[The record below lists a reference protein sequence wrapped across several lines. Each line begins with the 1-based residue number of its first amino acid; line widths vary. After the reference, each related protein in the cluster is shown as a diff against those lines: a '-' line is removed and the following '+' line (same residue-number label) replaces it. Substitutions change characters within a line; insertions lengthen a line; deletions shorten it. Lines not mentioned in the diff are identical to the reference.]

1 MSFAMRVHRP
11 GGPEVLSW
19 EQVEVG
25 RPGEGQVRLRHK
37 AVGLNFI
44 DVYHRTG
51 LYPAPTPFALGQEGA
66 GEVVEVGSG
75 VKELRVGDRVAY
87 AGLMGAYSEERLA
100 PADRLVKLPEGI
112 SFEQGAAMMLKGM
125 TVEYL
130 LRRTR
135 PLRAGETILF
145 HAAAGGVGLIACQW
159 ARALGA
165 TTIGTVSTR
174 QKAELARA
182 HGCHHVVI
190 TSEEDFVARVREITD
205 RKGVPVAYDSVG
217 EDIWQGTLECLQ
229 PRGLWVSFGNSS
241 GKVPPLDLVVLSQK
255 GSLFVTRPTLAS
267 YTGTRGDLLESA
279 NALFERVLKGDVKI
293 EINQRYPLAE
303 AAQAHRDLEA
313 RKTTGSTILT
323 A

>member
-182 HGCHHVVI
+182 HGCHHAIV

-217 EDIWQGTLECLQ
+217 KDTWQGTLECLQ
-229 PRGLWVSFGNSS
+229 PRGLWVAFGNAS

>member
-1 MSFAMRVHRP
+1 MPLAMRVHRC
-11 GGPEVLSW
+11 GGPEVLTW
-19 EQVEVG
+19 EKVEIG
-25 RPGEGQVRLRHK
+25 RPGEGQVRLRHR
-37 AVGLNFI
+37 AVGLNYI

-51 LYPAPTPFALGQEGA
+51 LYPQPTPFIVGQEGA
-66 GEVVEVGSG
+66 GEVLEVGTG
-75 VKELRVGDRVAY
+75 VTELRAGDRVAY
-87 AGLMGAYSEERLA
+87 AGLPGAYSEERLA

-112 SFEQGAAMMLKGM
+112 SFETGAAMMLKGM

-174 QKAELARA
+174 QKAELALA
-182 HGCHHVVI
+182 HGCHHVVV
-190 TSEEDFVARVREITD
+190 TPEEDFVARVREVTQ

-217 EDIWQGTLECLQ
+217 QATWQGTLECIQ
-229 PRGLWVSFGNSS
+229 TRGLWVSFGNAS

-255 GSLFVTRPTLAS
+255 GSLFVTRPTLAG
-267 YTGTRGDLLESA
+267 YIGTRADLLESA
-279 NALFERVLKGDVKI
+279 NALFERVLKGEVKI

-313 RKTTGSTILT
+313 RKTTGSTVLT
-323 A
+323 L

>member
-1 MSFAMRVHRP
+1 MPFAMRVQRH

-19 EQVEVG
+19 EQVDVG
-25 RPGEGQVRLRHK
+25 RPGEGQVRLRHR

-44 DVYHRTG
+44 DVYHRIG
-51 LYPAPTPFALGQEGA
+51 LYPQPTPFLLGQEAA
-66 GEVVEVGSG
+66 GEVVEVGPG
-75 VKELRVGDRVAY
+75 VTDLRPGDRVAY
-87 AGLMGAYSEERLA
+87 AGLLGAYSEERLA

-112 SFEQGAAMMLKGM
+112 SFETGAAMMLKGM

-174 QKAELARA
+174 DKAELARA
-182 HGCHHVVI
+182 HGCHHVIV
-190 TSEEDFVARVREITD
+190 TSEEDFVARVREITQ

-217 EDIWQGTLECLQ
+217 KDTWQGTIECLQ
-229 PRGLWVSFGNSS
+229 PRGLWVAFGNAS
-241 GKVPPLDLVVLSQK
+241 GKVPPLDLVLLSQK

-267 YTGTRGDLLESA
+267 YTATRADLLESA
-279 NALFERVLKGDVKI
+279 NALFERVLQGDVKI
-293 EINQRYPLAE
+293 EINQRYPLSE
-303 AAQAHRDLEA
+303 AAQAHRDLEG
-313 RKTTGSTILT
+313 RKTTGSTVFT
-323 A
+323 V

>member
-1 MSFAMRVHRP
+1 MPFAMRVHRF
-11 GGPEVLSW
+11 GGPEVLTW

-25 RPGEGQVRLRHK
+25 HPAQGQVRLRHR
-37 AVGLNFI
+37 AIGVNFV

-51 LYPAPTPFALGQEGA
+51 LYAQSTPFIDGQEGA
-66 GEVVEVGSG
+66 GEVIEVGPG
-75 VKELRVGDRVAY
+75 VTELKVGDRVAY
-87 AGLMGAYSEERLA
+87 PGLLGAYAEERLA

-112 SFEQGAAMMLKGM
+112 SFEMGAAMMLKGM

-165 TTIGTVSTR
+165 TLIGTVSTR
-174 QKAELARA
+174 EKALLARE
-182 HGCHHVVI
+182 HGCQHVVI
-190 TSEEDFVARVREITD
+190 TSEEDFVARVREITE
-205 RKGVPVAYDSVG
+205 RRGVPVAYDSVG
-217 EDIWQGTLECLQ
+217 LATWQGTVECLQ
-229 PRGLWVSFGNSS
+229 PRGLWVSFGNAS
-241 GKVPPLDLVVLSQK
+241 GKVPPLDLALLSQK

-267 YTGTRGDLLESA
+267 YISTRAELLESA
-279 NALFERVLKGDVKI
+279 NALFERVLQGEVKI
-293 EINQRYPLAE
+293 EIRQRYPLAD

-323 A
+323 V

>member
-1 MSFAMRVHRP
+1 MPYAIRVHRT

-19 EQVEVG
+19 EEIDLG
-25 RPGEGQVRLRHK
+25 RPGPGQVRLRQR

-44 DVYHRTG
+44 DVYHRTAV
-51 LYPAPTPFALGQEGA
+51 YPLPTPFVVGQEGA
-66 GEVVEVGSG
+66 GEVVEVGPG
-75 VKELRVGDRVAY
+75 VTELRSGDRVAY
-87 AGLMGAYSEERLA
+87 AGLMGAYAEERLA
-100 PADRLVKLPEGI
+100 TADRLVKLPNGI
-112 SFEQGAAMMLKGM
+112 SFEIAAAMMLKGM
-125 TVEYL
+125 TAEYL

-135 PLRAGETILF
+135 PLSAGETILF

-182 HGCHHVVI
+182 HGCHHAIV

-217 EDIWQGTLECLQ
+217 KDTWQGTLECLQ
-229 PRGLWVSFGNSS
+229 PRGLWVAFGNSS

-255 GSLFVTRPTLAS
+255 GSLFVTRPTLGS
-267 YTGTRGDLLESA
+267 YTGTRGELLESA

-303 AAQAHRDLEA
+303 AAQAHRDLE
-313 RKTTGSTILT
+313 
-323 A
+323 

>member
-1 MSFAMRVHRP
+1 MRVQRP

-25 RPGEGQVRLRHK
+25 RPGEGQVRLRHR

-51 LYPAPTPFALGQEGA
+51 LYPQQAPFVLGQEGA
-66 GEVVEVGSG
+66 GEVVEVGPG
-75 VKELRVGDRVAY
+75 VTELKVGDRVAY

-100 PADRLVKLPEGI
+100 PADRLVKLPDGI
-112 SFEQGAAMMLKGM
+112 SFETAAAMMLKGM

-182 HGCHHVVI
+182 HGCHHVVV
-190 TSEEDFVARVREITD
+190 TSEEDFVARVREITQ

-217 EDIWQGTLECLQ
+217 KATWEGTLECLQ

-255 GSLFVTRPTLAS
+255 GSLFVTRPTLATHIS
-267 YTGTRGDLLESA
+267 TRADLLESS

-313 RKTTGSTILT
+313 RRTTGSTVLT
-323 A
+323 V